1 MYKILIELQFRD
13 EPTEEEVNQ
22 RLKRI
27 LDAEGKVPYSIF
39 DMDTINNMKRLEH
52 SFSLKMHELGV

>member
-27 LDAEGKVPYSIF
+27 LDAEVSPDVSTELPPVRRGRGRPRCVCTGK
-39 DMDTINNMKRLEH
+39 
-52 SFSLKMHELGV
+52 

>member
-27 LDAEGKVPYSIF
+27 LDTEGKVPYSIF

-52 SFSLKMHELGV
+52 SFNLKMHELGV